1 MTHTTTTF
9 RAAYLRFAHGG
20 TTVLTGPEHAH
31 FDDAALR
38 AEARAEAD
46 RMGIVR
52 DDYYPNLSPEE
63 FRNCLQI
70 GSASE
75 GDKGQYYGHDGKY
88 E

>member
-9 RAAYLRFAHGG
+9 RAAYLRFAHGA

-38 AEARAEAD
+38 AEARGEAD
-46 RMGIVR
+46 RMGIVGD
-52 DDYYPNLSPEE
+52 DDYPTLSPEE
-63 FRNCLQI
+63 FRNRLQT

-75 GDKGQYYGHDGKY
+75 GDKGQCYGHDCKH

>member
-1 MTHTTTTF
+1 MTYTTTTF

-46 RMGIVR
+46 RMGIVG
-52 DDYYPNLSPEE
+52 DDGYPTLSPEE

-75 GDKGQYYGHDGKY
+75 GHKCQYYGHDGKY

>member
-1 MTHTTTTF
+1 MTHIETTF

-38 AEARAEAD
+38 TEAHAEANRV
-46 RMGIVR
+46 GIVG
-52 DDYYPNLSPEE
+52 DDYPKLSPEE

-75 GDKGQYYGHDGKY
+75 GDKGHYYGHD
-88 E
+88 